1 MLNPE
6 KIKEG
11 FAVDISERKDIDLDV
26 IYDPK
31 KDIIIIEID
40 QPGDDQMRLILN
52 VEQALTVRN
61 RLVGFFRFVKKKLN

>member
-1 MLNPE
+1 M
-6 KIKEG
+6 
-11 FAVDISERKDIDLDV
+11 DISEMKDIDLDV

-40 QPGDDQMRLILN
+40 QPAGDQMRLILN